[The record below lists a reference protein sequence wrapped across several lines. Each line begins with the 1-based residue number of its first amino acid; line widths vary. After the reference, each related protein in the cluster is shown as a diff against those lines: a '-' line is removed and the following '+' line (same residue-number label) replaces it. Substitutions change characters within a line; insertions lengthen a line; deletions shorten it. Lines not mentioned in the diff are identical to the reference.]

1 MMTQKNPTPEELKY
15 WRQFTVSACVRCRQ
29 ETSIPLRHIL
39 SCPGTPPPAETQAA
53 FKAEAKAPRV
63 ARESSLPTKKF
74 DASLPKKG
82 DRIGSFTVVEVLSG
96 TLPLSQHKDRCHLR
110 VRCVCNR
117 ERVRLYQGSYP
128 DRWNET
134 CGCNGIDHIRIGGD
148 PSLPAQVTTLPELVA
163 WGGWAGMTSF
173 YARKNTVGMSATVQ
187 QLSQLAEARHPGEGW
202 RIPRIIPVPGEVLL
216 LAPPTAVAMPALV
229 LTSEGSGPR
238 GWGFKDMLGQKVAQ
252 WTVIGGPR
260 GRHTCHPKR
269 IEWLCACACGLE
281 RWYSGRDL
289 RRTDNK
295 RVRAHCKTELP
306 QEAVLTPTEQIAAA
320 ESPAQESPEAD
331 RPSEVQP
338 PTPVP
343 VPIGKE
349 AKRGVRNLHV
359 GNKVGEFVVEE
370 VVGSCASRGTMH
382 LRCICGRMRVMAL
395 NSAHGLRRTTCGCNG
410 MDTVS
415 VAGDPNLPPGIT
427 TYFALVRWAG
437 VVVPSHHWMAIHK
450 YGLARGIAML
460 AEVAEKTHP
469 GEGWRVKAVLPI
481 PGEAPLETK

>member
-1 MMTQKNPTPEELKY
+1 
-15 WRQFTVSACVRCRQ
+15 
-29 ETSIPLRHIL
+29 
-39 SCPGTPPPAETQAA
+39 
-53 FKAEAKAPRV
+53 
-63 ARESSLPTKKF
+63 
-74 DASLPKKG
+74 
-82 DRIGSFTVVEVLSG
+82 VEVLSG

-148 PSLPAQVTTLPELVA
+148 PNLPAQVTTLPELVA

-216 LAPPTAVAMPALV
+216 LTPPMAVAMPAL
-229 LTSEGSGPR
+229 
-238 GWGFKDMLGQKVAQ
+238 
-252 WTVIGGPR
+252 
-260 GRHTCHPKR
+260 
-269 IEWLCACACGLE
+269 
-281 RWYSGRDL
+281 
-289 RRTDNK
+289 
-295 RVRAHCKTELP
+295 
-306 QEAVLTPTEQIAAA
+306 
-320 ESPAQESPEAD
+320 
-331 RPSEVQP
+331 
-338 PTPVP
+338 VP

-359 GNKVGEFVVEE
+359 GDKVGEFVVEE

-395 NSAHGLRRTTCGCNG
+395 NSAHGLQRTTCGCNG

-415 VAGDPNLPPGIT
+415 VAGDPNLPPGVT

-450 YGLARGIAML
+450 YGLARGIEML

-469 GEGWRVKAVLPI
+469 GEGWRIKAILPS
-481 PGEAPLETK
+481 PGETPVEGK